1 MRENGRGPGTSLYLY
16 NPADSER
23 LNTIT
28 RSMGGGKWGTGV
40 FFFFFWILLRRVVVV
55 EKRFAD
61 VRATTR
67 RAAHVINR
75 VGGVLPQ

>member
-1 MRENGRGPGTSLYLY
+1 MEGARDVLVLVQPCRLGEVEYNNPFNGWGEMGNRGF
-16 NPADSER
+16 
-23 LNTIT
+23 
-28 RSMGGGKWGTGV
+28 

-55 EKRFAD
+55 EKRFAV
-61 VRATTR
+61 VRVTTR